1 MKLALIGINAKYI
14 HSNLALLNLRSYAN
28 EFQKNVEI
36 AEYTIN
42 NSTDNIVEEIYKLK
56 ADILC
61 FSCYVWNIKQVEEII
76 SELDKIVPES
86 QIWLGGPE
94 VSFFATEYLSKH
106 KKVKGIMCGEGETI
120 FLNLCRHYIKN
131 SLMLQEISGI
141 VYRDESGIVENKSE
155 SIMDMDSIPFG
166 YDEYADF
173 DTRYAHKIIYY
184 ESSRGCPFRCSYCL
198 SSIDKKLRY
207 KSLEKVFHELS
218 FFIKHRVSQ
227 VKFVDRTFNC
237 DKRRSIAIWTFLHEN
252 DNGTTNFHFEIAAD
266 ILSDEEVEL
275 LNTFRPG
282 LIQLEIGVQTTNSC
296 TLKEINRTAE
306 FTVISHRVRQI
317 QGGKNIHQHLDLIA
331 GLPYEDIESFHQS
344 FNDVFS
350 IRPEQ
355 LQLGFL
361 KVLKGSSMHDNA
373 RKYGLNYSDYPPYEV
388 RKTNWLSYEDILLLK
403 HIEEMV
409 EVYYNSH
416 QFETAI
422 EFVLNQRKDGFLLF
436 LWMGN
441 YYEQEGLFL
450 KSHNRMSRYEL
461 FYQMAVCMELENIDE
476 LKEALLYDLYLREDI
491 KSRPN
496 FLLVNEHAWKGKK
509 EKGVRHHYEWFH
521 FDFTSAM
528 RNDSPQKDE
537 GGFFVK
543 FDYDHRD
550 ILSNRA
556 KVERIDQW

>member
-28 EFQKNVEI
+28 EFQENIEI

-42 NSTDNIVEEIYKLK
+42 NSTDHIVEEIYKLK

-61 FSCYVWNIKQVEEII
+61 FSCYVWNIKQIEEVI
-76 SELDKIVPES
+76 SELNKILPES

-94 VSFFATEYLSKH
+94 VSFFAAEYLTEH

-120 FLNLCRHYIKN
+120 FLNLCKHYIEN
-131 SLMLQEISGI
+131 SIALKEISGI
-141 VYRDESGIVENKSE
+141 VYREESGIVENKSE

-166 YDEYADF
+166 YDDYADF

-218 FFIKHRVSQ
+218 FFIRHQVAQ

-237 DKRRSIAIWTFLHEN
+237 DKNRSIAIWTFLYEN
-252 DNGTTNFHFEIAAD
+252 DNGVTNFHFEIAAD

-275 LNTFRPG
+275 LATFRPG
-282 LIQLEIGVQTTNSC
+282 LIQLEIGVQTTNIC
-296 TLKEINRTAE
+296 TLKEINRATE
-306 FTVISHRVRQI
+306 FALIRHRVEQI
-317 QGGKNIHQHLDLIA
+317 QKGKNIHQHLDLIA
-331 GLPYEDIESFHQS
+331 GLPYEDLESFHQS

-361 KVLKGSSMHDNA
+361 KVLKGSSMYDYA
-373 RKYGLNYSDYPPYEV
+373 EKYGLSYSDYPPYEV
-388 RKTNWLSYEDILLLK
+388 RKTSWLSYEDIIQLK
-403 HIEEMV
+403 HMEEMV

-422 EFVLNQRKDGFLLF
+422 NFVLNQREDSFLLF
-436 LWMGN
+436 QWMGN
-441 YYEQEGLFL
+441 YYENEGLFL
-450 KSHNRMSRYEL
+450 KSHNRIARYEL
-461 FYQMAVCMELENIDE
+461 FYQMAVSMGLENIDE
-476 LKEALLYDLYLREDI
+476 LKEALLFDLYLREDI
-491 KSRPN
+491 KSRPD
-496 FLLVNEHAWKGKK
+496 FLPVHPHAWKGKR
-509 EKGVRHHYEWFH
+509 EKGMRHHYEWFSY
-521 FDFTSAM
+521 DFTIEAPHGL
-528 RNDSPQKDE
+528 RQKE
-537 GGFFVK
+537 ESGFFVK
-543 FDYDHRD
+543 FDYDQRD
-550 ILSNRA
+550 ALSNRA
-556 KVERIDQW
+556 KVERVD

>member
-28 EFQKNVEI
+28 EFQANIEI

-42 NSTDNIVEEIYKLK
+42 NSIDHIVEEIYKLK

-61 FSCYVWNIKQVEEII
+61 FSCYVWNIRQIDEVI
-76 SELDKIVPES
+76 SELNKILPEG

-106 KKVKGIMCGEGETI
+106 KKVKGVMCGEGETI
-120 FLNLCRHYIKN
+120 FLNLCKHYIEN
-131 SLMLQEISGI
+131 SIALQEISGI

-198 SSIDKKLRY
+198 SSVDKKLRY

-237 DKRRSIAIWTFLHEN
+237 DKSRSMAIWTFLNEN
-252 DNGTTNFHFEIAAD
+252 DNGITNFHFEIAAD

-275 LNTFRPG
+275 LTTFRPG
-282 LIQLEIGVQTTNSC
+282 LIQLEIGVQTTNTC
-296 TLKEINRTAE
+296 TLKEINRTAD

-317 QGGKNIHQHLDLIA
+317 QRGKNIHQHLDLIA
-331 GLPYEDIESFHQS
+331 GLPYEDLESFHQS

-361 KVLKGSSMHDNA
+361 KVLKGSSMHDYA
-373 RKYGLNYSDYPPYEV
+373 EKYGLCYSDYPPYEV

-422 EFVLNQRKDGFLLF
+422 EFVLKQRKDGFLLF

-461 FYQMAVCMELENIDE
+461 FYQMAVCMELGNIDE
-476 LKEALLYDLYLREDI
+476 LKEALLFDLYLREDI
-491 KSRPN
+491 KSRPD
-496 FLLVNEHAWKGKK
+496 FLPVHPHVWKGKK
-509 EKGVRHHYEWFH
+509 EKGMRYHYEWFH
-521 FDFTSAM
+521 YDFTIEAPDGL
-528 RNDSPQKDE
+528 RQKDE
-537 GGFFVK
+537 CGFFVK
-543 FDYDHRD
+543 FDYDQRD
-550 ILSNRA
+550 ALSNRA
-556 KVERIDQW
+556 KAERVD